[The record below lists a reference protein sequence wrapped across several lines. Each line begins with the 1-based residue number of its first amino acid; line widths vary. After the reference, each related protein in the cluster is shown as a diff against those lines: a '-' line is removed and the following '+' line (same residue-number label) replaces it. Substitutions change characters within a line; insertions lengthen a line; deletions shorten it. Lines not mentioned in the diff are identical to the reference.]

1 MPFNPN
7 LRCYYE
13 DLGFCPYL
21 GVCTCGVY
29 TPAVHLWIS
38 SCCGASHVLLV
49 YVHRGVSV
57 SLSFRVLAFISLSLP
72 FFLYFSITPPPIIC
86 LSSSLLYNWSHINP
100 NCIFYYEL
108 HTIYSLTCSIPNLKC
123 KGTKC
128 SMASS
133 KSLSLLLPLA
143 FDLINVF
150 IFIKLD
156 TDIILKI
163 KHLKINPERKTIP
176 PHYTLDL
183 HLRFIFKSFGRSFWY
198 IPPVLKQ
205 HAYVSFS

>member
-1 MPFNPN
+1 M
-7 LRCYYE
+7 LLWR
-13 DLGFCPYL
+13 LGF
-21 GVCTCGVY
+21 
-29 TPAVHLWIS
+29 
-38 SCCGASHVLLV
+38 
-49 YVHRGVSV
+49 
-57 SLSFRVLAFISLSLP
+57 LSLLGCVYMWGVHSSSALVD
-72 FFLYFSITPPPIIC
+72 FFLLWRFTCLACVCASGCICVPVFPCLSIHFSLPPILSLFLYHSPPIIC

-205 HAYVSFS
+205 HAYVSFSWFCSVLGT